1 MTRIYLLII
10 FITGSFKCFC
20 QANPSP
26 GDSLKKYSYSLLGF
40 SNNPNVDFGTCFF
53 INQNENLYLVTAKHT
68 LYNCDT
74 VTKKETAAFK
84 YGIVFIPDPFN
95 AIQFSIPLTIDT
107 CFGIE
112 RDTDLLVLK
121 VDKNLFKDVNT
132 VEKFILPPFK
142 ILGDMEIFG
151 QGMRTDSAFVGYDKQ
166 HHIYL
171 SRNTFK
177 VFTSMPI
184 LNNQYIDSIH
194 YIVDMEKLRIDSW
207 LKGFSGSPV
216 FLQDYETKRWR
227 LCGVLVQG
235 LIPESKERNGSILV
249 VKPEYIFKSIKRF
262 Q

>member
-1 MTRIYLLII
+1 MERIYLLIFFAI
-10 FITGSFKCFC
+10 GSFKSFC
-20 QANPSP
+20 QESPLP
-26 GDSLKKYSYSLLGF
+26 GDSLRKYSYSLLGF
-40 SNNPNVDFGTCFF
+40 SNSPNADFGTCFF
-53 INQNENLYLVTAKHT
+53 VKQNDNLFLVTAKHT

-74 VTKKETAAFK
+74 VAKKEYPAFK
-84 YGIVFIPDPFN
+84 YGVVFIPDPFN
-95 AIQFSIPLTIDT
+95 TIQFSVPQTIDT

-121 VDKNLFKDVNT
+121 VDKRLFKDVNT

-142 ILGDMEIFG
+142 KLGDLEIFG
-151 QGMRTDSAFVGYDKQ
+151 QGMQIDSSYVGFDKQ

-171 SRNTFK
+171 PRNTFK

-184 LNNQYIDSIH
+184 FNNQYIDSIH
-194 YIVDMEKLRIDSW
+194 YIIDIEKLRIDNW
-207 LKGFSGSPV
+207 LKGFSGSPA
-216 FLQDYETKRWR
+216 FLQDDETKKWR

-235 LIPESKERNGSILV
+235 LIPASKERNGAILV

>member
-10 FITGSFKCFC
+10 FIIGSFKSFC
-20 QANPSP
+20 QESPLP
-26 GDSLKKYSYSLLGF
+26 GDSLSKYSYSLLGF
-40 SNNPNVDFGTCFF
+40 SNSPNADFGTCFF
-53 INQNENLYLVTAKHT
+53 IKQNDNLFLVTAKHT

-74 VTKKETAAFK
+74 RTKKEYSAFK

-95 AIQFSIPLTIDT
+95 AIQFSVPQTIDT
-107 CFGIE
+107 CFGIA

-121 VDKNLFKDVNT
+121 VDKTLFKDVNT

-142 ILGDMEIFG
+142 KLGDIEICG
-151 QGMRTDSAFVGYDKQ
+151 QGMRTDSSFVGFDKQ

-171 SRNTFK
+171 PRNTFK

-194 YIVDMEKLRIDSW
+194 YIIDMEKLRIDKW
-207 LKGFSGSPV
+207 LKGFSGSPA
-216 FLQDYETKRWR
+216 FLQDDETKKWR

-235 LIPESKERNGSILV
+235 LIPDSKDRNGAILV
-249 VKPEYIFKSIKRF
+249 VKPEYIFQSIKRF